1 MPLGVGVVEIPYHG
15 PCTVLR
21 EGPVVQLVP
30 GHNPPWQPRTA
41 VLTKDVVGFRKE
53 GSDKIHD
60 HVTLVD
66 IASVEGGNSASS
78 LLSYSV
84 VRAQE
89 HEEIHTPH
97 AASVRTGT
105 EPASSRR
112 FMVMLF
118 TEAESQFHGRSY
130 AVRFNTKEDWTEW
143 FAQLKEAVSAAKEAK
158 TRAEL
163 GTVSR
168 VRRAARG
175 AFYSDACQM
184 TFGALICTCMRA
196 NACVRACV
204 RACVPTVAFPRAP
217 CARAGGDAC
226 ACAEN

>member
-97 AASVRTGT
+97 AASTGT

-175 AFYSDACQM
+175 AFYSEACQM

-204 RACVPTVAFPRAP
+204 RANSRIPASAV
-217 CARAGGDAC
+217 C
-226 ACAEN
+226 ACGR